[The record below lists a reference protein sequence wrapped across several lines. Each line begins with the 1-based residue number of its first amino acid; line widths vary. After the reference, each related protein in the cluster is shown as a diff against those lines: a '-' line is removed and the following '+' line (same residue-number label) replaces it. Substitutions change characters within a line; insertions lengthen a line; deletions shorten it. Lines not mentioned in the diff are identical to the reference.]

1 MVTCFIGVGSNLGD
15 RLYYI
20 NTAIKKIK
28 YLSCTKVIKA
38 SKLIETA
45 PHQPGIPQ
53 GLYLNG
59 VIQIQTDL
67 TPYQL
72 LQELQKIENSLG
84 RIRTIKNAPRT
95 LDLDILTYGDICLN
109 EDALS
114 IPHPHI
120 LQRDF
125 VVKPLAEIAPEMLER
140 LCKAVEKN
148 KGKGGG
154 KGKRNLKREKR

>member
-28 YLSCTKVIKA
+28 CLSCTKVIKA

-45 PHQPGIPQ
+45 PHQPNVPQ
-53 GLYLNG
+53 GPYLNG

-95 LDLDILTYGDICLN
+95 LDLDILIYGDISLN
-109 EDALS
+109 EDALC

-120 LQRDF
+120 LERDF
-125 VVKPLAEIAPEMLER
+125 VIKPLAEIAPEVLAGLR
-140 LCKAVEKN
+140 KKAPKIT
-148 KGKGGG
+148 KQK
-154 KGKRNLKREKR
+154 KKR